1 MLSPVGRWRR
11 QEGTD
16 EQAMRVLWED
26 AAESNGAD
34 PADAASAVLLSSTAL
49 PRSATPHFAQAAAV
63 QQARGWMRVA
73 KPAPDAAGA
82 AEEERQPGV
91 LVSMI
96 LLRLEVFE
104 TELLV
109 TFHLPAPRPTEPPP
123 AAPAPPPEVRSHLDI
138 LRGYYARHD
147 ATKTAE
153 QLSAILQ
160 KRCDGGPFWWPKL
173 CESLRKKYGEEVEL
187 EGGEAALRA
196 EAEQVL
202 AVFVRE
208 CRLHDAGLFETS

>member
-1 MLSPVGRWRR
+1 
-11 QEGTD
+11 
-16 EQAMRVLWED
+16 MRVLWED

-34 PADAASAVLLSSTAL
+34 PADPASAVLLSSTAL
-49 PRSATPHFAQAAAV
+49 PRSAAPHFAQAAAV
-63 QQARGWMRVA
+63 RQSRGWMRVA

-82 AEEERQPGV
+82 AAEEEERQPGV

-109 TFHLPAPRPTEPPP
+109 TFHLPAPRPTGSPP
-123 AAPAPPPEVRSHLDI
+123 AASAPPPEVRSHLDI

-208 CRLHDAGLFETS
+208 CRLRDAGLFDTS